1 MITPLTEL
9 HIVVN
14 LFFWIFEQKLSLQ
27 PEERAG
33 LAATLPVQHRI
44 EETFMPKWISGNKV
58 LEELAD
64 EELLYYLSRG
74 LQPYSRS
81 EQQPIPCDYSRH
93 KANYLFEC
101 KHKKISARLRAI
113 DYFLQYGHGFHEQQG
128 PDIPAN
134 NRDWL
139 TVDSLFDLLDLLPG
153 QAELETMVVTPEVIE
168 KLRFEKDNA
177 EKELAAVESE
187 IEAIVDNDPDFQDW
201 RYLIIP
207 EAQEEVREIVSS
219 LAEALFKHEDFE
231 KCSGGETVCHYSPFR
246 VA

>member
-1 MITPLTEL
+1 
-9 HIVVN
+9 
-14 LFFWIFEQKLSLQ
+14 
-27 PEERAG
+27 
-33 LAATLPVQHRI
+33 
-44 EETFMPKWISGNKV
+44 MPKWISGNKV

-64 EELLYYLSRG
+64 EQLLYYLSRG

-113 DYFLQYGHGFHEQQG
+113 DYFLQYGQGLHEQQG
-128 PDIPAN
+128 PGIPAN

-139 TVDSLFDLLDLLPG
+139 TADSLLDLLDLLTG
-153 QAELETMVVTPEVIE
+153 QAGLETMVVTPGIIE
-168 KLRFEKDNA
+168 KLRSEKENA
-177 EKELAAVESE
+177 EQELVAVESE

-207 EAQEEVREIVSS
+207 DAQEEVQEIVSS

-231 KCSGGETVCHYSPFR
+231 KCSGGEAACRFPLFGPPNPGGPTVP
-246 VA
+246 